1 MSATVAKNGLGR
13 TAVVEI
19 WAATAVVEIWAATA
33 MPMRQI
39 CAMVVGASTRGR
51 PLRLE
56 LFFRH
61 PVFVHRFQALLL
73 SLPTLR
79 LRFLRRLRR
88 PRPHFA
94 TLPTLRR
101 RVARNQDSRPP
112 RLRCRPR
119 THLRLLL
126 NLLHVRTAWLP
137 LGVNSPLELRQQQA
151 AF

>member
-51 PLRLE
+51 PLRLGF
-56 LFFRH
+56 LRH

-73 SLPTLR
+73 PLPTLR
-79 LRFLRRLRR
+79 LRHLLRRLRR
-88 PRPHFA
+88 RRPHF
-94 TLPTLRR
+94 LRR
-101 RVARNQDSRPP
+101 RVVRNQEAGPP

-119 THLRLLL
+119 PHLRLLL

-137 LGVNSPLELRQQQA
+137 LVVTSPLEFRQQQSA
-151 AF
+151 A